1 MGELRRGGPGNSSR
15 SAGRLAGIARK
26 EKSSPP
32 IFLVSF
38 VSKPA
43 KHEKGK

>member
-1 MGELRRGGPGNSSR
+1 LRRGGAGNSSR
-15 SAGRLAGIARK
+15 SAARFAEIAQK

-32 IFLVSF
+32 IFLLSF

-43 KHEKGK
+43 PHEKGK